1 MHVTLPV
8 HVRMFTS
15 CAPLP
20 RPCLGSVVY
29 MLALHPPPMCGLL
42 STAPRRPPLAANQ
55 PERGAIWQSAAWLW
69 PAAHLVTP
77 GSTFE
82 AGAAPKKPHISFILS
97 AVRNDSFARL
107 YCGCWR
113 KPSTAVSLHPPPP
126 TPPFS
131 SYLCWLVL
139 ITVYWKTPPR

>member
-1 MHVTLPV
+1 MCECLRAALRSRGRVW
-8 HVRMFTS
+8 
-15 CAPLP
+15 APLFTCSLCIHH
-20 RPCLGSVVY
+20 PCVDCFLQ
-29 MLALHPPPMCGLL
+29 PP
-42 STAPRRPPLAANQ
+42 AAPLAAHQ
-55 PERGAIWQSAAWLW
+55 PERGAIWQSAARLW

-97 AVRNDSFARL
+97 AVRNDSFAPL
-107 YCGCWR
+107 YCRCWR

-126 TPPFS
+126 RLS
-131 SYLCWLVL
+131 SYLCRLVL